1 MYSSFTL
8 VPESVLTTDVNQKL
22 SENLQL
28 QTTLF
33 AQGVDEVTSWAQ
45 QNLGLVFQSLSF
57 ATLFA
62 APGLSNVTT
71 DCLTICGSGLG
82 NGVCD
87 ANTGLYGDPREAICV
102 TAQCAYDGGDCINAG
117 SAAST
122 TGLNSIGYTVGYV
135 GGSQY
140 NTVTQP
146 TVLPTWAP
154 PAPSP
159 GQTLTTSGVLSVL
172 GTQLSTTISRF
183 ATFFNWNQLYMY
195 VQNTTALSSFMANDG
210 GTTTGQMGI
219 NTGGY
224 NTNCD
229 CTQDWSCQQP
239 VFAGTCFLFDEQA
252 RAPRFCPLA
261 RCLPASFP
269 EAMSLPL

>member
-87 ANTGLYGDPREAICV
+87 ANTGL
-102 TAQCAYDGGDCINAG
+102 
-117 SAAST
+117 
-122 TGLNSIGYTVGYV
+122 
-135 GGSQY
+135 
-140 NTVTQP
+140 
-146 TVLPTWAP
+146 
-154 PAPSP
+154 
-159 GQTLTTSGVLSVL
+159 
-172 GTQLSTTISRF
+172 
-183 ATFFNWNQLYMY
+183 
-195 VQNTTALSSFMANDG
+195 
-210 GTTTGQMGI
+210 
-219 NTGGY
+219 
-224 NTNCD
+224 
-229 CTQDWSCQQP
+229 
-239 VFAGTCFLFDEQA
+239 
-252 RAPRFCPLA
+252 
-261 RCLPASFP
+261 
-269 EAMSLPL
+269 